1 VEKNLL
7 ESLCGRL
14 SDLNHIEMR
23 FLLIVSGVLDFF
35 FICFFLILTITRKKS
50 AVGDHKL
57 PLFSPQFKQTNLVS
71 SSPSIGPCEHELKGA
86 CDEGVGVE
94 GETFSHFTAEQLFF
108 SRVSH
113 TKKPFRIFSSTFSAL
128 LLSGDESDLTFVDL
142 FNSTMKTLFF
152 AFTSLG
158 KNFFL

>member
-1 VEKNLL
+1 
-7 ESLCGRL
+7 
-14 SDLNHIEMR
+14 MR

-71 SSPSIGPCEHELKGA
+71 SSPSIGPCEHELEGA

-108 SRVSH
+108 LGFRTRKSRSEYF
-113 TKKPFRIFSSTFSAL
+113 PL
-128 LLSGDESDLTFVDL
+128 L
-142 FNSTMKTLFF
+142 
-152 AFTSLG
+152 
-158 KNFFL
+158 FLRFCYLATNLI